1 MAPQANDVRDMLRR
15 ILLTER
21 YKKYLRKYI
30 QFSIHLALY
39 AFNIG
44 FVVVRQA
51 FRETAVEQP
60 LPVCCPS

>member
-39 AFNIG
+39 TFNVG
-44 FVVVRQA
+44 FVVVRQES
-51 FRETAVEQP
+51 RETAVEQP

>member
-30 QFSIHLALY
+30 QSSIHLALY
-39 AFNIG
+39 TFNVG
-44 FVVVRQA
+44 FVVRRE
-51 FRETAVEQP
+51 FKETAIEQP